1 MRMVS
6 NKTGLSPHVI
16 RVWERRYGAVKP
28 IRTPTNRRVYREEDV
43 ERLQLLHQATLA
55 GHSIGQASK
64 LSTDRLKSLVADA
77 EPAATPPPSASVS
90 RSKKVGQAAT
100 ELCLDAVKSLNAQ
113 ALTAALESAVLKL
126 GVQGLLTRVAAP
138 LAQRVGDLW
147 RAGEITAAQEHF
159 VSAALRTFL
168 GRHAQ
173 QFVPSDQAPV
183 IVVGTPTGQIHEL
196 GAVLVAAAAGNA
208 GWKVVYLGA
217 SLPAAELASAAREKK
232 ARAVA
237 LSIVYPEDDPSLPRQ
252 LRELREYLPHNIEVI
267 VGGRAAE
274 AYTDALVEIAARV
287 AHTLEDLFPALD
299 AIRGAGRRNSIR
311 DGS

>member
-1 MRMVS
+1 MRMVTS
-6 NKTGLSPHVI
+6 RTGLSPHVI

-43 ERLQLLHQATLA
+43 ERLRLLHQATLA

-64 LSTDRLKSLVADA
+64 LSNERLKSLVADLA
-77 EPAATPPPSASVS
+77 SAAPPLTSPAAS
-90 RSKKVGQAAT
+90 RSAQVGQAAT
-100 ELCLDAVKSLNAQ
+100 ERCLEAVKLLNVQ
-113 ALTAALESAVLKL
+113 ALTTALESAVLKL

-138 LAQRVGDLW
+138 LAQRVGELW

-173 QFVPSDQAPV
+173 QFVPSAQAPV
-183 IVVGTPTGQIHEL
+183 IVVATPTGQIHEL
-196 GAVLVAAAAGNA
+196 GAVLVAAAAGNV

-217 SLPAAELASAAREKK
+217 SLPAAEMAGVAGEKK

-237 LSIVYPEDDPSLPRQ
+237 LSLVYPEDDPSLPRQ
-252 LRELREYLPHNIEVI
+252 LRELREYLPQDVEII
-267 VGGRAAE
+267 VGGRAAP
-274 AYTDALVEIAARV
+274 AYAATLVEIGARV

-299 AIRGAGRRNSIR
+299 AVRSADRRN
-311 DGS
+311 